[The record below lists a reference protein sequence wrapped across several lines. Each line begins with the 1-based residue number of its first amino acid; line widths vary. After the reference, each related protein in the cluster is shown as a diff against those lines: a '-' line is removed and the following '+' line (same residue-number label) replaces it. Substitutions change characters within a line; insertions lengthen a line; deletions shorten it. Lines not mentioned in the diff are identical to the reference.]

1 MSLLGFSGS
10 SMVKNPPTI
19 QEMRVQPLGWE
30 DPLEKEMA
38 SYSSILAWEIL
49 WTEGAW
55 QAIVPAVAKE
65 LDATEPLNDNKMSLL
80 AIMIK
85 HTVHKS
91 ARVDCSPHTRGKTKE
106 PIICKAKQNINKSFK
121 PKEHFT
127 KKKNQKKKQKN
138 TSQNKNKSKNNQ
150 RSKKNKTLEQSHKKQ
165 VALKLDKVQFHE
177 SLPHE
182 ERLPLRKSSSV
193 GRNVFLNLWRVSLAK

>member
-1 MSLLGFSGS
+1 MGFLSGS
-10 SMVKNPPTI
+10 VVKNLAVM

-127 KKKNQKKKQKN
+127 KKKKPKKKKTKKHLPKQK
-138 TSQNKNKSKNNQ
+138 QK
-150 RSKKNKTLEQSHKKQ
+150 
-165 VALKLDKVQFHE
+165 
-177 SLPHE
+177 
-182 ERLPLRKSSSV
+182 
-193 GRNVFLNLWRVSLAK
+193 